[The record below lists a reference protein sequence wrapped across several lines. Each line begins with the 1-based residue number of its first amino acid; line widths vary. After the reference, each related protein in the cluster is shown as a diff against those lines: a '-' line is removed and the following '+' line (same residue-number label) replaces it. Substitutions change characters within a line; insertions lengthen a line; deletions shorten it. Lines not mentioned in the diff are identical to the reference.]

1 MNYHKLYPDYITDFT
16 EIIKHHFQVQL
27 EQLLS
32 CYHYKAPRI
41 EAMWAYLWKQKIASQ
56 ELVSPEIIWSPI
68 SLHPSLW
75 QRLYLDTRQPPLAF
89 KTIKVAIQ

>member
-1 MNYHKLYPDYITDFT
+1 MNYHRLYPDYITDFT
-16 EIIKHHFQVQL
+16 EIIKYHFQVQL

-68 SLHPSLW
+68 FYNLHFDDNYIL
-75 QRLYLDTRQPPLAF
+75 THANPPCF
-89 KTIKVAIQ
+89 

>member
-32 CYHYKAPRI
+32 CYHYEAPRI
-41 EAMWAYLWKQKIASQ
+41 EAM
-56 ELVSPEIIWSPI
+56 
-68 SLHPSLW
+68 
-75 QRLYLDTRQPPLAF
+75 
-89 KTIKVAIQ
+89 